1 MKIHTIPEYE
11 NLVVQVSD
19 NEFQLL
25 KKSIDEDGLH
35 YPIAVNSDGIVLDGH
50 HRRRACMELG
60 KPLKYQVM
68 SFANKTLEKKFVIIS
83 NLKRRQLTDYQR
95 LLLAEALL
103 PIEEELARQRQIAL
117 AGTRSNTL
125 GQKFLKVDDDK
136 KGRVRDIVAK
146 EIGWSGKK
154 LDAALTI
161 KKHGTEDEKK
171 ALIEGRKKVG
181 NIIKTYKQRRRREII
196 LAESQKAL
204 PDPEDKNRMYT
215 IFCGDFREK
224 ARQINDNSIDLIF
237 TDPPY
242 NSQSLPLYADLARI
256 ATRVLKPGGSLVTY
270 IGQYAVPKVFDL
282 ILNNSDELRYWWMI
296 CVKHNG
302 RQSQMYQK
310 KITVQWKPLLW
321 FTKGE
326 LRSDLKEFVVDYI
339 ESEQPNKSLDPWSQ
353 SPREASHM
361 IASLTK
367 MDENIL
373 DPFMGVGTTGIAA
386 LRLNRKFIG
395 MDISK
400 EKFDLTLRILE
411 MVPMAEAKRK
421 K

>member
-35 YPIAVNSDGIVLDGH
+35 YPIAINKDGTVLDGH
-50 HRRRACMELG
+50 HRRRACLELG

-117 AGTRSNTL
+117 AGTRPNTL
-125 GQKFLKVDDDK
+125 RQKYLKVDDDK
-136 KGRVRDIVAK
+136 KGQVRDIVAK

-161 KKHGTEDEKK
+161 KKHGTVDEKR
-171 ALIEGRKKVG
+171 ALSEGKKKVG
-181 NIIKTYKQRRRREII
+181 NIIKTYKQRKRREII
-196 LAESQKAL
+196 IAESKKPL
-204 PDPEDKNRMYT
+204 PDSENKNRMYT
-215 IFCGDFREK
+215 VFCGDFREK
-224 ARQINDNSIDLIF
+224 TRQINNSSIDLIF

-242 NSQSLPLYADLARI
+242 NTESLPLYADLART
-256 ATRVLKPGGSLVTY
+256 AERVLKPGGSLVTY
-270 IGQYAVPKVFDL
+270 IGQYAIPKVFDL
-282 ILNNSDELRYWWMI
+282 ILGNSKQLTYWWMI
-296 CVKHNG
+296 CVKHTG

-326 LRSDLKEFVVDYI
+326 LRSDLKSFVVDYV
-339 ESEQPNKSLDPWSQ
+339 ESDQPDKSLDPWSQ
-353 SPREASHM
+353 SPKEAVHM
-361 IASLTK
+361 ISSLTM
-367 MDENIL
+367 MDENVL
-373 DPFMGVGTTGIAA
+373 DPFMGAGTTGIAA
-386 LRLNRKFIG
+386 LKLNRKFIG
-395 MDISK
+395 MDIDK
-400 EKFDLTLRILE
+400 EKFDLTCRILE
-411 MVPMAEAKRK
+411 RVPINASN
-421 K
+421 